1 MGDNVANTAML
12 DVANSVSQMNDNIK
26 NLNQTIASKD
36 KGNPDGL
43 TLTAEDNTKR
53 SEGLYDAKIMP
64 KDILTITVS
73 TTNPEAAT
81 PFNLTISNTLNVTG
95 QTYGGSGVL
104 QTYLVDNGGEI
115 DYPVVGKIKVAGLTK
130 NECQDLVKSK
140 IKAFLAE
147 NENPI
152 VTVRMSSYRV
162 TIIGEVRSPG
172 VVPVGTEKMSILEAL
187 ASVGDLTI
195 YGKRDN
201 VMLIR
206 EEANGQKTI
215 HRLNLNDA
223 NIISSPYYYL
233 QQNDIVYVEPNST
246 KAKNSAIGQSTTL
259 WFSVIGIIT
268 SVASLVVNILR

>member
-1 MGDNVANTAML
+1 MKKNILSFSIFALMILMLASCASSKKVAYFQNA
-12 DVANSVSQMNDNIK
+12 V
-26 NLNQTIASKD
+26 
-36 KGNPDGL
+36 DGVV
-43 TLTAEDNTKR
+43 KR

-81 PFNLTISNTLNVTG
+81 PFNLTISNTLNATG
-95 QTYGGSGVL
+95 QMYSGSGVL
-104 QTYLVDNGGEI
+104 QTYLVDNNGEI
-115 DYPVVGKIKVAGLTK
+115 EYPVVGNIKVAGLTK
-130 NECQDLVKSK
+130 NECQELVKSK

-147 NENPI
+147 DEDPI

-172 VVPVGTEKMSILEAL
+172 VIPVGTEKMSILEAL
-187 ASVGDLTI
+187 ASAGDLTI

-206 EEANGQKTI
+206 EEANGQKTV

-233 QQNDIVYVEPNST
+233 QQNDIVYVEPNGVQ
-246 KAKNSAIGQSTTL
+246 AKNSAIGSSTTI
-259 WFSVIGIIT
+259 WFSFVGIVT
-268 SVASLVVNILR
+268 SVASLLVNILRD

>member
-1 MGDNVANTAML
+1 MKKNVISFSIFALMILML
-12 DVANSVSQMNDNIK
+12 ASCASSKKVAYFQNAV
-26 NLNQTIASKD
+26 
-36 KGNPDGL
+36 DGVV
-43 TLTAEDNTKR
+43 KQ

-81 PFNLTISNTLNVTG
+81 PFNLTISNTLNATG
-95 QTYGGSGVL
+95 QMYSGSGVL
-104 QTYLVDNGGEI
+104 QTYLVDNNGEI
-115 DYPVVGKIKVAGLTK
+115 EYPVIGKIKVAGLTK
-130 NECQDLVKSK
+130 NECQELVKSK

-147 NENPI
+147 DEDPI

-172 VVPVGTEKMSILEAL
+172 VIPVGTEKMSILEAL
-187 ASVGDLTI
+187 ASAGDLTI

-206 EEANGQKTI
+206 EKANGQKTV

-233 QQNDIVYVEPNST
+233 QQNDIVYVEPNGVQ
-246 KAKNSAIGQSTTL
+246 AKNSAIGSSTTI
-259 WFSVIGIIT
+259 WFSFVGIVT
-268 SVASLVVNILR
+268 SVASLLVNILRD

>member
-1 MGDNVANTAML
+1 MILMLASCASSKQVAYFQNA
-12 DVANSVSQMNDNIK
+12 V
-26 NLNQTIASKD
+26 
-36 KGNPDGL
+36 DGVV
-43 TLTAEDNTKR
+43 KR

-81 PFNLTISNTLNVTG
+81 PFNLTISNTLNATG
-95 QTYGGSGVL
+95 QMYSGSGVL
-104 QTYLVDNGGEI
+104 QTYLVDNNGEI
-115 DYPVVGKIKVAGLTK
+115 EYPVVGKIKVAGLTK
-130 NECQDLVKSK
+130 NECQELVKSK

-147 NENPI
+147 DEDPI

-172 VVPVGTEKMSILEAL
+172 VIPVGTEKMSILEAL
-187 ASVGDLTI
+187 ASAGDLTI

-206 EEANGQKTI
+206 EEANGQKTV

-233 QQNDIVYVEPNST
+233 QQNDIVYVEPNGVQ
-246 KAKNSAIGQSTTL
+246 AKNSAIGSSTTI
-259 WFSVIGIIT
+259 WFSFVGIVT
-268 SVASLVVNILR
+268 SVASLLVNILRD

>member
-1 MGDNVANTAML
+1 MMILMLGSCASSKKVAYFQNAV
-12 DVANSVSQMNDNIK
+12 DGVVAQ
-26 NLNQTIASKD
+26 
-36 KGNPDGL
+36 
-43 TLTAEDNTKR
+43 

-81 PFNLTISNTLNVTG
+81 PFNLTVSNTLNSTG
-95 QTYGGSGVL
+95 QMYSGSGVL
-104 QTYLVDNGGEI
+104 QTYLVDNDGEI
-115 DYPVVGKIKVAGLTK
+115 DYPVIGTIKVAGLTK
-130 NECQDLVKSK
+130 NECQELVKSK

-147 NENPI
+147 EENPI

-172 VVPVGTEKMSILEAL
+172 VIPVGTEKMSILEAL
-187 ASVGDLTI
+187 ASAGDLTI

-233 QQNDIVYVEPNST
+233 QQNDIVYVEPNGVQ
-246 KAKNSAIGQSTTL
+246 AKNSAIGSSTTI
-259 WFSVIGIIT
+259 WFSFVGIVT
-268 SVASLVVNILR
+268 SVASLLVNILRD

>member
-1 MGDNVANTAML
+1 MILMLASCASSKKVAYFQNAAEGV
-12 DVANSVSQMNDNIK
+12 VAK
-26 NLNQTIASKD
+26 
-36 KGNPDGL
+36 
-43 TLTAEDNTKR
+43 

-95 QTYGGSGVL
+95 QTYSGSGVL
-104 QTYLVDNGGEI
+104 QTYLVDNNGEI
-115 DYPVVGKIKVAGLTK
+115 DYPVVGNIKVAGLTK
-130 NECQDLVKSK
+130 NECQELVKSK
-140 IKAFLAE
+140 IKSFLAE
-147 NENPI
+147 DENPI

-206 EEANGQKTI
+206 EEANGQKVI

-223 NIISSPYYYL
+223 DIISSPYYYL
-233 QQNDIVYVEPNST
+233 QQNDIVYVEPNSVQ
-246 KAKNSAIGQSTTL
+246 AKNSAIGSSTTI
-259 WFSVIGIIT
+259 WFSLVSIMT
-268 SVASLVVNILR
+268 SVASLLVNILRN

>member
-1 MGDNVANTAML
+1 MMILMLGSCAGSKKVAYSQNAV
-12 DVANSVSQMNDNIK
+12 DGVVAQ
-26 NLNQTIASKD
+26 
-36 KGNPDGL
+36 
-43 TLTAEDNTKR
+43 

-81 PFNLTISNTLNVTG
+81 PFNLTVSNTLNSTG
-95 QTYGGSGVL
+95 QMYSGSGVL
-104 QTYLVDNGGEI
+104 QTYLVDNDGDI
-115 DYPVVGKIKVAGLTK
+115 DYPVVGTIKVAGLTK
-130 NECQDLVKSK
+130 NECQELVKSK

-147 NENPI
+147 EENPI

-172 VVPVGTEKMSILEAL
+172 VIPVGTEKMSILEAL
-187 ASVGDLTI
+187 ASAGDLTI

-233 QQNDIVYVEPNST
+233 QQNDIVYVEPNGVQ
-246 KAKNSAIGQSTTL
+246 AKNSAIGSSTTI
-259 WFSVIGIIT
+259 WFSFVGIVT
-268 SVASLVVNILR
+268 SVASLLVNILRD

>member
-1 MGDNVANTAML
+1 MKKNVLSFSIFALMILML
-12 DVANSVSQMNDNIK
+12 ASCASSKKVAYFQNAV
-26 NLNQTIASKD
+26 
-36 KGNPDGL
+36 DGVV
-43 TLTAEDNTKR
+43 ER

-81 PFNLTISNTLNVTG
+81 PFNLTISNTLNATG
-95 QTYGGSGVL
+95 QMYSGSGVL
-104 QTYLVDNGGEI
+104 QTYLVDNNGEI
-115 DYPVVGKIKVAGLTK
+115 EYPVVGNIKVAGLTK
-130 NECQDLVKSK
+130 NECQELVKSK

-147 NENPI
+147 DEDPI

-172 VVPVGTEKMSILEAL
+172 VIPVGTEKMSILEAL
-187 ASVGDLTI
+187 ASAGDLTI

-206 EEANGQKTI
+206 EEANGQKTV

-233 QQNDIVYVEPNST
+233 QQNDIVYVEPNGVQ
-246 KAKNSAIGQSTTL
+246 AKNSAIGSSTTI
-259 WFSVIGIIT
+259 WFSFVGIVT
-268 SVASLVVNILR
+268 SVASLLVNILHN

>member
-1 MGDNVANTAML
+1 MKKNILSFSIFALMILMLASCASSKQVAYFQNA
-12 DVANSVSQMNDNIK
+12 V
-26 NLNQTIASKD
+26 
-36 KGNPDGL
+36 DGVV
-43 TLTAEDNTKR
+43 KR

-81 PFNLTISNTLNVTG
+81 PFNLTISNTLNATG
-95 QTYGGSGVL
+95 QMYSGSGVL
-104 QTYLVDNGGEI
+104 QTYLVDNNGEI
-115 DYPVVGKIKVAGLTK
+115 EYPVVGKIKVAGLTK
-130 NECQDLVKSK
+130 NECQELVKSK

-147 NENPI
+147 DEDPI

-172 VVPVGTEKMSILEAL
+172 VIPVGTEKMSILEAL
-187 ASVGDLTI
+187 ASAGDLTI

-206 EEANGQKTI
+206 EEANGQKTV

-233 QQNDIVYVEPNST
+233 QQNDIVYVEPNGVQ
-246 KAKNSAIGQSTTL
+246 AKNSAIGSSTTI
-259 WFSVIGIIT
+259 WFSFVGIVT
-268 SVASLVVNILR
+268 SVASLLVNILRD

>member
-1 MGDNVANTAML
+1 MKKNILSFSIFALMILMLASCASSKKVAYFQNA
-12 DVANSVSQMNDNIK
+12 V
-26 NLNQTIASKD
+26 
-36 KGNPDGL
+36 DGVV
-43 TLTAEDNTKR
+43 KR

-81 PFNLTISNTLNVTG
+81 PFNLTISNTLNATG
-95 QTYGGSGVL
+95 QMYSGSGVL
-104 QTYLVDNGGEI
+104 QTYLVDNNGEI
-115 DYPVVGKIKVAGLTK
+115 EYPVIGKIKVAGLTK
-130 NECQDLVKSK
+130 NECQELVKSK

-147 NENPI
+147 DEDPI

-172 VVPVGTEKMSILEAL
+172 VIPVGTEKMSILEAL
-187 ASVGDLTI
+187 ASAGDLTI

-206 EEANGQKTI
+206 EEANGQKTV

-233 QQNDIVYVEPNST
+233 QQNDIVYVEPNGVQ
-246 KAKNSAIGQSTTL
+246 AKNSAIGSSTTI
-259 WFSVIGIIT
+259 WFSFVGIVT
-268 SVASLVVNILR
+268 SVASLLVNILRD

>member
-1 MGDNVANTAML
+1 MILMLGSCASSKKVAYFQNAV
-12 DVANSVSQMNDNIK
+12 DGVVAQ
-26 NLNQTIASKD
+26 
-36 KGNPDGL
+36 
-43 TLTAEDNTKR
+43 

-81 PFNLTISNTLNVTG
+81 PFNLTVSNTLNSTG
-95 QTYGGSGVL
+95 QMYSGSGVL
-104 QTYLVDNGGEI
+104 QTYLVDNDGEI
-115 DYPVVGKIKVAGLTK
+115 DYPVIGTIKVAGLTK
-130 NECQDLVKSK
+130 NECQELVKSK

-147 NENPI
+147 EENPI

-172 VVPVGTEKMSILEAL
+172 VIPVGTEKMSVLEAL
-187 ASVGDLTI
+187 ASAGDLTI

-233 QQNDIVYVEPNST
+233 QQNDIVYVEPNGVQ
-246 KAKNSAIGQSTTL
+246 AKNSAIGSSTTI
-259 WFSVIGIIT
+259 WFSFVGIVT
-268 SVASLVVNILR
+268 SVASLLVNILRD

>member
-1 MGDNVANTAML
+1 MKKNVLSFSILALMILML
-12 DVANSVSQMNDNIK
+12 ASCASSKKVAYFQNAV
-26 NLNQTIASKD
+26 
-36 KGNPDGL
+36 DGVV
-43 TLTAEDNTKR
+43 KR

-81 PFNLTISNTLNVTG
+81 PFNLTISNTLNATG
-95 QTYGGSGVL
+95 QMYSGSGVL
-104 QTYLVDNGGEI
+104 QTYLVDNNGEI
-115 DYPVVGKIKVAGLTK
+115 EYPVVGNIKVAGLTK
-130 NECQDLVKSK
+130 NECQELVKSK

-147 NENPI
+147 DEDPI

-172 VVPVGTEKMSILEAL
+172 VIPVGTEKMSILEAL
-187 ASVGDLTI
+187 ASAGDLTI

-206 EEANGQKTI
+206 EEANGQKTV

-233 QQNDIVYVEPNST
+233 QQNDIVYVEPNGVQ
-246 KAKNSAIGQSTTL
+246 AKNSAIGSSTTI
-259 WFSVIGIIT
+259 WFSFVGIVT
-268 SVASLVVNILR
+268 SVASLLVNILRN

>member
-1 MGDNVANTAML
+1 MKKNVISFSIFALMILML
-12 DVANSVSQMNDNIK
+12 ASCASSKKVAYFQNAV
-26 NLNQTIASKD
+26 
-36 KGNPDGL
+36 DGVV
-43 TLTAEDNTKR
+43 KQ

-81 PFNLTISNTLNVTG
+81 PFNLTISNTLNATG
-95 QTYGGSGVL
+95 QMYSGSGVL
-104 QTYLVDNGGEI
+104 QTYLVDNNGEI
-115 DYPVVGKIKVAGLTK
+115 EYPVIGKIKVAGLTK
-130 NECQDLVKSK
+130 NECQELVKSK

-147 NENPI
+147 DEDPI

-172 VVPVGTEKMSILEAL
+172 VIPVGTEKMSILEAL
-187 ASVGDLTI
+187 ASAGDLTI

-206 EEANGQKTI
+206 EEANGQKTV

-233 QQNDIVYVEPNST
+233 QQNDIVYVEPNGVQ
-246 KAKNSAIGQSTTL
+246 AKNSAIGSSTTI
-259 WFSVIGIIT
+259 WFSFVGIVT
-268 SVASLVVNILR
+268 SVASLLVNILRD

>member
-1 MGDNVANTAML
+1 MKKNVLSFSIFALMILML
-12 DVANSVSQMNDNIK
+12 ASCASSKKVAYFQNAV
-26 NLNQTIASKD
+26 
-36 KGNPDGL
+36 DGIV
-43 TLTAEDNTKR
+43 ER

-81 PFNLTISNTLNVTG
+81 PFNLTISNTLNATG
-95 QTYGGSGVL
+95 QMYSGSGVL
-104 QTYLVDNGGEI
+104 QTYLVDNNGEI
-115 DYPVVGKIKVAGLTK
+115 EYPVVGNIKVAGLTK
-130 NECQDLVKSK
+130 NECQELVKSK

-147 NENPI
+147 DEDPI

-172 VVPVGTEKMSILEAL
+172 VIPVGTEKMSILEAL
-187 ASVGDLTI
+187 ASAGDLTI

-206 EEANGQKTI
+206 EEANGQKTV

-233 QQNDIVYVEPNST
+233 QQNDIVYVEPNGVQ
-246 KAKNSAIGQSTTL
+246 AKNSAIGSSTTI
-259 WFSVIGIIT
+259 WFSFVGIVT
-268 SVASLVVNILR
+268 SVASLLVNILRN

>member
-1 MGDNVANTAML
+1 MKKNVISFSIFALMILML
-12 DVANSVSQMNDNIK
+12 ASCAGSKKVAYFQNAV
-26 NLNQTIASKD
+26 
-36 KGNPDGL
+36 DGVV
-43 TLTAEDNTKR
+43 KQ

-81 PFNLTISNTLNVTG
+81 PFNLTISNTLNATG
-95 QTYGGSGVL
+95 QMYSGSGVL
-104 QTYLVDNGGEI
+104 QTYLVDNNGEI
-115 DYPVVGKIKVAGLTK
+115 EYPVIGKIKVAGLTK
-130 NECQDLVKSK
+130 NECQELVKSK
-140 IKAFLAE
+140 IKAFLAQDE
-147 NENPI
+147 DPI

-172 VVPVGTEKMSILEAL
+172 VIPVGTEKMSILEAL
-187 ASVGDLTI
+187 ASAGDLTI

-206 EEANGQKTI
+206 EEANGQKTV

-233 QQNDIVYVEPNST
+233 QQNDIVYVEPNGVQ
-246 KAKNSAIGQSTTL
+246 AKNSAIGSSTTI
-259 WFSVIGIIT
+259 WFSFVGIVT
-268 SVASLVVNILR
+268 SVASLLVNILRD

>member
-1 MGDNVANTAML
+1 MKKNVLSFSIFALMILML
-12 DVANSVSQMNDNIK
+12 ASCASSKKVAYFQNAV
-26 NLNQTIASKD
+26 
-36 KGNPDGL
+36 DGVV
-43 TLTAEDNTKR
+43 ER

-81 PFNLTISNTLNVTG
+81 PFNLTISNTLNATG
-95 QTYGGSGVL
+95 QMYSGSGVP
-104 QTYLVDNGGEI
+104 QTYLVDNNGEI
-115 DYPVVGKIKVAGLTK
+115 EYPVVGNIKVAGLTK
-130 NECQDLVKSK
+130 NECQELVKSK

-147 NENPI
+147 DENPI

-172 VVPVGTEKMSILEAL
+172 VIPVGTEKMSILEAL
-187 ASVGDLTI
+187 ASAGDLTI

-206 EEANGQKTI
+206 EEANGQKTV

-233 QQNDIVYVEPNST
+233 QQNDIVYVEPNGVQ
-246 KAKNSAIGQSTTL
+246 AKNSAIGSSTTI
-259 WFSVIGIIT
+259 WFSFVGIVT
-268 SVASLVVNILR
+268 SVASLLVNILRN

>member
-1 MGDNVANTAML
+1 MKKNVISFSIFALMILML
-12 DVANSVSQMNDNIK
+12 ASCAGSKKVAYFQNAV
-26 NLNQTIASKD
+26 
-36 KGNPDGL
+36 DGVV
-43 TLTAEDNTKR
+43 KQ

-81 PFNLTISNTLNVTG
+81 PFNLTISNTLNATG
-95 QTYGGSGVL
+95 QMYSGSGVL
-104 QTYLVDNGGEI
+104 QTYLVDNNGEI
-115 DYPVVGKIKVAGLTK
+115 EYPVIGKIKVAGLTK
-130 NECQDLVKSK
+130 NECQELVKSK

-147 NENPI
+147 DEDPI

-172 VVPVGTEKMSILEAL
+172 VIPVGTEKMSILEAL
-187 ASVGDLTI
+187 ASAGDLTI

-206 EEANGQKTI
+206 EEANGQKTV

-233 QQNDIVYVEPNST
+233 QQTDIVYVEPNGVQ
-246 KAKNSAIGQSTTL
+246 AKNSAIGSSTTI
-259 WFSVIGIIT
+259 WFSFVGIVT
-268 SVASLVVNILR
+268 SVASLLVNILRD

>member
-1 MGDNVANTAML
+1 MILMLASCASSKKVAYFQNA
-12 DVANSVSQMNDNIK
+12 V
-26 NLNQTIASKD
+26 
-36 KGNPDGL
+36 DGVV
-43 TLTAEDNTKR
+43 ER

-81 PFNLTISNTLNVTG
+81 PFNLTISNTLNATG
-95 QTYGGSGVL
+95 QMYSGSGVL
-104 QTYLVDNGGEI
+104 QTYLVDNNGEI
-115 DYPVVGKIKVAGLTK
+115 EYPVVGKIKVAGLTK
-130 NECQDLVKSK
+130 NECQELVKSK

-147 NENPI
+147 DEDPI

-172 VVPVGTEKMSILEAL
+172 VIPVGTEKMSILEAL
-187 ASVGDLTI
+187 ASAGDLTI

-206 EEANGQKTI
+206 EEANGQKTV

-233 QQNDIVYVEPNST
+233 QQNDIVYVEPNGVQ
-246 KAKNSAIGQSTTL
+246 AKNSAIGSSTTI
-259 WFSVIGIIT
+259 WFSFVGIVT
-268 SVASLVVNILR
+268 SVASLLVNILRD

>member
-1 MGDNVANTAML
+1 MKKNILSFSIFALMILMLASCASSKKVAYFQNA
-12 DVANSVSQMNDNIK
+12 V
-26 NLNQTIASKD
+26 
-36 KGNPDGL
+36 DGVV
-43 TLTAEDNTKR
+43 ER

-81 PFNLTISNTLNVTG
+81 PFNLTISNTLNATG
-95 QTYGGSGVL
+95 QMYSGSGVL
-104 QTYLVDNGGEI
+104 QTYLVDNNGEI
-115 DYPVVGKIKVAGLTK
+115 EYPVVGKIKVAGLTK
-130 NECQDLVKSK
+130 NECQELVKSK

-147 NENPI
+147 DEDPI

-172 VVPVGTEKMSILEAL
+172 VIPVGTEKMSILEAL
-187 ASVGDLTI
+187 ASAGDLTI

-206 EEANGQKTI
+206 EEANGQKTV

-233 QQNDIVYVEPNST
+233 QQNDIVYVEPNGVQ
-246 KAKNSAIGQSTTL
+246 AKNSAIGSSTTI
-259 WFSVIGIIT
+259 WFSFVGIVT
-268 SVASLVVNILR
+268 SVASLLVNILRD